1 MKTKILKTVLFGLM
15 LMIQL
20 PAKSQIT
27 NNDLCSIYTLT
38 SKEVKKSI
46 SKFDSSFII
55 SLRINLYNE
64 TYFPEILKV
73 IMRGESF
80 LRLLDSLNNKEFSS
94 LGIRVEKFKE
104 VTKNREIKLCKIDH
118 VKKIKFTKYL
128 KQKKYRSKCIALC
141 TFSNIGYYDNFA
153 VVEVMVILSYGR
165 KYVNFYFFK
174 KEKDW
179 NFVYAITELE

>member
-73 IMRGESF
+73 IMR
-80 LRLLDSLNNKEFSS
+80 
-94 LGIRVEKFKE
+94 
-104 VTKNREIKLCKIDH
+104 
-118 VKKIKFTKYL
+118 
-128 KQKKYRSKCIALC
+128 
-141 TFSNIGYYDNFA
+141 
-153 VVEVMVILSYGR
+153 VILH
-165 KYVNFYFFK
+165 
-174 KEKDW
+174 
-179 NFVYAITELE
+179 I